1 MAENMQPRSN
11 PSSGIPQNFPIIKR
25 FASLRAFFIVA
36 SSVLMLLVAILTG
49 VELQKPCHDRLPIQA
64 CQPVIDFGLY
74 AVSSSLAQMLC
85 AKTCGWCRTGPGA
98 ERFPIKRV
106 HARDITERQIQEHK
120 EQNIPLI
127 IEDFVEFTGMESL
140 NTKLLRKHCGE
151 RKVKFTQ
158 RRVQFLKEFSFML
171 GDGLP
176 RWFVEKL
183 LGASFAM
190 LIKKAETPVTLNTL
204 IDAYEAQFKTTNKSS
219 LAMLLCW
226 ITSYTRLIR
235 TLT

>member
-1 MAENMQPRSN
+1 
-11 PSSGIPQNFPIIKR
+11 
-25 FASLRAFFIVA
+25 
-36 SSVLMLLVAILTG
+36 
-49 VELQKPCHDRLPIQA
+49 
-64 CQPVIDFGLY
+64 
-74 AVSSSLAQMLC
+74 
-85 AKTCGWCRTGPGA
+85 
-98 ERFPIKRV
+98 
-106 HARDITERQIQEHK
+106 
-120 EQNIPLI
+120 
-127 IEDFVEFTGMESL
+127 
-140 NTKLLRKHCGE
+140 
-151 RKVKFTQ
+151 
-158 RRVQFLKEFSFML
+158 ML